1 MNSLLSKTRFTT
13 LRHQL
18 PDGAPA
24 TMPLLEEFLV
34 KLTMYTAHNEAHYM
48 AGDVMWLLRLITL
61 NPARIHN
68 SMQEFRDA
76 EGGAVPGDN
85 MWEPTIH
92 RALILRMGTRSA
104 MGRFLTAHF
113 PAGHAIWRF
122 VRLVKPGENWA

>member
-13 LRHQL
+13 PQHQL

-34 KLTMYTAHNEAHYM
+34 KLTTYTAYNEAHYM
-48 AGDVMWLLRLITL
+48 AADVMWLLRLITL
-61 NPARIHN
+61 NPVRIHN
-68 SMQEFRDA
+68 SIQEFTDA
-76 EGGAVPGDN
+76 EGGGVIGSSRWA
-85 MWEPTIH
+85 PTTE

-113 PAGHAIWRF
+113 PPGHAIWRF
-122 VRLVKPGENWA
+122 VRLVKPGENWS